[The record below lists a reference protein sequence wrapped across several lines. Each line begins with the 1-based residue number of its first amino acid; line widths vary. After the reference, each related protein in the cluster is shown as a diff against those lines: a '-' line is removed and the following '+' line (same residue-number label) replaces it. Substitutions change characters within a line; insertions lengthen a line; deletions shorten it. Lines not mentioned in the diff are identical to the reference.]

1 MPGAI
6 DSALDVGGTPLE
18 LSSNAARDAL
28 LSIGELGEIVDAP
41 ECETMN
47 IATPSSA
54 DAIPTASSSK
64 PGSSNYSL
72 QKQLDHLHAAICDLR
87 TDNATLRSELAQLK
101 LDHASIVSA
110 LCSEIARVQ
119 AMTLSSKACPPAPSG
134 LLHTSSGSRFRPS
147 ALPFTASTL
156 AAPST
161 ALPPTSSG
169 LPIRSSASSFPAI
182 VALSS
187 TLRRTPNQASTKFL
201 RAQATLLAA
210 ERAEAL
216 LSGLSEEARQVV
228 PTESRREVRTSDQ
241 AKARLSALFSASE
254 SASKLSEPTEHT
266 RPLALSRNEAVD
278 ALAASH
284 AILELQ
290 QLCDFHGN
298 SNYDS
303 FDSLLSEDC
312 GSDFADSHGLDPHD
326 LQNSTPNS
334 PDSLSVYSTR
344 GSSPEKLNVSPF
356 ATLTATPFSQ
366 SAVSLRTEQASPA
379 ELPDAPSGVHPASL
393 APSPMMMPP
402 HQRLLSSNSKSRIPI
417 PLGWRRLNSSSPSSP
432 PLSLTTFTPRS
443 PSSTGAAEG
452 GETESMLAPGFVPGK
467 GSRMSEDQRGSPR
480 YGSVA
485 SSGVPKP
492 F

>member
-134 LLHTSSGSRFRPS
+134 LPHTSSGSRFRQS

-169 LPIRSSASSFPAI
+169 LPIQSSASSFPTI

-228 PTESRREVRTSDQ
+228 RTESRREVRTSDQ

-254 SASKLSEPTEHT
+254 SASRLSEPTEHT

-312 GSDFADSHGLDPHD
+312 GSDFAGLHGLDPHD

-393 APSPMMMPP
+393 VKNASAFDIPATMAGSSFPKLHYRTSTSSPRP
-402 HQRLLSSNSKSRIPI
+402 
-417 PLGWRRLNSSSPSSP
+417 RRL
-432 PLSLTTFTPRS
+432 
-443 PSSTGAAEG
+443 
-452 GETESMLAPGFVPGK
+452 
-467 GSRMSEDQRGSPR
+467 
-480 YGSVA
+480 
-485 SSGVPKP
+485 
-492 F
+492 